1 MITVEK
7 HSVTEARLIAAST
20 VSQVRG
26 GGGSKFWPVE
36 CGGQE
41 NVKVNLNNRIRRH
54 GLSACQIHFPRDQ
67 NTGENLPIQDSKLQE
82 VREARKEASPRHQA
96 VTTPCPQ
103 PDQQSQLLALSLV
116 SSGKRAPSTQARVP
130 GAPGKSHTDLI
141 HI

>member
-7 HSVTEARLIAAST
+7 TFSDRGSPNSSKHCEPGERRGRQQILAA
-20 VSQVRG
+20 VW
-26 GGGSKFWPVE
+26 WPVE

-103 PDQQSQLLALSLV
+103 PGQLRDE
-116 SSGKRAPSTQARVP
+116 GTKHT
-130 GAPGKSHTDLI
+130 GKSPRSPR
-141 HI
+141 